1 MQDKIQEAA
10 KYAKYVGDKN
20 LPVDIIGLGAYNSII
35 TENALQFNDLELP
48 VTSGNA
54 YTTALMYQGIL
65 KAIRDKN
72 MDIYDCKVAI
82 IGAGGNIGRA
92 IAELFSPLAKKLILV
107 GRDTESGRK
116 KVESV
121 KNLCYKF
128 IEPHMNRSYDKPED
142 EPITVGTLDDISDA
156 DIVIVTTNSSDANL
170 ITPDKVK
177 PGSIICCA
185 SVPSNLSE
193 QFKHCTD
200 KYFVFDSGYAKL
212 PGNNIIDSIGM
223 PKDGLVYG
231 CLGETILLALE
242 KNKKS
247 FTKGDINSSMIIETL
262 NLADDHGFQIGK
274 FVLGDHIK
282 RMVS

>member
-1 MQDKIQEAA
+1 MYQKKLSINDENVELNIICLPYLPKYMIRIFADAQVKIKGNRESEIRLLEMQDKIQDAA
-10 KYAKYVGDKN
+10 KYAKYVGDRS

-72 MDIYDCKVAI
+72 MDIYNCKVAI
-82 IGAGGNIGRA
+82 VGAGGNIGRA

-107 GRDTESGRK
+107 GRDTEEGQK

-128 IEPHMNRSYDKPED
+128 IEPHMNRFYEKPED
-142 EPITVGTLDDISDA
+142 EPIIVGTLNDVSNA
-156 DIVIVTTNSSDANL
+156 DIVVVTTNSSDANL

-193 QFKHCTD
+193 QFKNCTD

-212 PGNNIIDSIGM
+212 PGN
-223 PKDGLVYG
+223 KFTV
-231 CLGETILLALE
+231 ALE
-242 KNKKS
+242 KPYCW
-247 FTKGDINSSMIIETL
+247 
-262 NLADDHGFQIGK
+262 H
-274 FVLGDHIK
+274 
-282 RMVS
+282 